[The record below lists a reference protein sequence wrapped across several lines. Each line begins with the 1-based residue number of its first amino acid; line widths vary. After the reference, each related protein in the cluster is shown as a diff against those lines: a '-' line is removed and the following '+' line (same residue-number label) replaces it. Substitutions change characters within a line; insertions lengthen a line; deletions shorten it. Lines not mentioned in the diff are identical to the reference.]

1 MGPQAHITAVE
12 SSKTLTL
19 GIMVRNI
26 IAHYCIV
33 WLAFFPPLALAAG
46 LQEKRF
52 VCALRI
58 PRRLRFLIL
67 RNVRLL
73 HSAFTRRKRCKVEI
87 GKVIA
92 WEPWEPRQHSAF
104 ISGLAH
110 LSHSQSL
117 GASDWMYWRE
127 NVCCDFLLRF
137 HRSMQHNTLWFQN
150 SK

>member
-33 WLAFFPPLALAAG
+33 CAPLLVYKKKSAS
-46 LQEKRF
+46 F
-52 VCALRI
+52 ALRI
-58 PRRLRFLIL
+58 PRRLRFFIM

-87 GKVIA
+87 GKVGIA
-92 WEPWEPRQHSAF
+92 RLESPS
-104 ISGLAH
+104 
-110 LSHSQSL
+110 
-117 GASDWMYWRE
+117 
-127 NVCCDFLLRF
+127 
-137 HRSMQHNTLWFQN
+137 RSFRVLHIYHTY
-150 SK
+150 KV